1 MKEIFL
7 GDVIRQR
14 RLELGLTQEELCEG
28 ICEPMTISRFENGRQ
43 TPSRNRIRALLQRL
57 GLPDDRFYGL
67 LNAKELEISNLKKEI
82 TSLHVQFERAA
93 PQEKNRIRETAFAKH
108 RELEQVMDGDDTLS
122 RQLILRSK
130 YILGTEN
137 GPYSLDEGLSLVLEA
152 IRLTSPKFDL
162 DAIGRG
168 LYTENEIKLINN
180 IANCY
185 IRAGRHYDAI
195 DVLKPLLRYLQ
206 TSLKNIPPNR
216 AQIPLV
222 AFNYARELEIVKRFD
237 DAIEIGEYA
246 RRICIDYGVYT
257 VLPDILMILAEC
269 HYHQG
274 NHEKSAELYRQAYY
288 LYKAI
293 EDESNLAILRVEA
306 KDFLGLELN

>member
-1 MKEIFL
+1 
-7 GDVIRQR
+7 
-14 RLELGLTQEELCEG
+14 
-28 ICEPMTISRFENGRQ
+28 
-43 TPSRNRIRALLQRL
+43 
-57 GLPDDRFYGL
+57 
-67 LNAKELEISNLKKEI
+67 
-82 TSLHVQFERAA
+82 
-93 PQEKNRIRETAFAKH
+93 
-108 RELEQVMDGDDTLS
+108 MDGDDTLS

-130 YILGTEN
+130 FVLGTEN
-137 GPYSLDEGLSLVLEA
+137 GPYSLDEGLFLLLEA

-185 IRAGRHYDAI
+185 TRAGRHYDAI

-206 TSLKNIPPNR
+206 TSMKNIPPNR

-222 AFNYARELEIVKRFD
+222 AYNYARELEIVKRFD

-269 HYHQG
+269 HYHLG
-274 NHEKSAELYRQAYY
+274 NHDKSAERYRQAYY
-288 LYKAI
+288 IYKAI
-293 EDESNLAILRVEA
+293 EDENNLAILRVEA
-306 KDFLGLELN
+306 KDFLGLELD